1 MIGKML
7 ILACVAAIPSG
18 KSAAVN
24 DSVTVVKGQVSDYYI
39 PVNQERTVRGVVMDE
54 KGQPLEG
61 ATVMFFASP
70 MHCNTDAHGGFELKG
85 SPNDR
90 HLYVY
95 YPGKEFANRMLR
107 LDELDVSVSMKP
119 ASARRNMPR
128 RAAHATLWYNAE
140 TYRPATFC
148 NPMNISYNYEPLN
161 GNVRAHGSFR
171 SSADPMALTYKDEY
185 LLFSTNQGGFHYS
198 TDLTRWKFSPAS
210 FQRAPTDDDQCAP
223 AAYVSGDTLFYTG
236 STYEGLP
243 VWYSTDPKGG
253 RFKRAIERGVLPWWD
268 PYLFLDDDGRL
279 YLYYGSSN
287 EYPLK
292 AVELNR
298 EDFAPIS
305 KIHDVVT
312 LKPERHGWERFGWNN
327 DDSTTL
333 RPFTEGAA
341 MTKHAGRYYLQYGA
355 PGTEFPIYA
364 DGVYVGDNPLGPF
377 TYQRHNP
384 MSYKPGG
391 FVKGS
396 GHGGTFKDLGGHWW
410 HVSTCML
417 SLKYK
422 FERRIGIYPVGFDKD
437 GVMYSSAAF
446 GDYPMWNATHDIE
459 NPANR
464 FTGWMLLS
472 LGKQVK
478 ASSTDSVYVASNL
491 TDEDMRTCWAARS
504 GNPGEWVVLDLGAEK
519 TVKAVQL
526 NYYDHKSVQHNRAND
541 IYYQYRIYASDDV
554 NDWRL
559 VVDKSD
565 NDEDCP
571 HDYIELQ
578 ADLRCRYLKLESLHV
593 PSGNVCL
600 SEFRVFGHADGD
612 KPKAAK
618 TLKVKRDKADR
629 RNATASWSAVKGAYG
644 YNLYYGTA
652 PDKLYNAITVY
663 GKTAYDL
670 RCLDVD
676 TDYWFAVEALA
687 EQGVS
692 LRSETIKQ

>member
-1 MIGKML
+1 ML
-7 ILACVAAIPSG
+7 LKTLFLACAALISFW
-18 KSAAVN
+18 KCAAAN
-24 DSVTVVKGQVSDYYI
+24 DSVRVVKGQVSDYYI
-39 PVNQERTVRGVVMDE
+39 PVSQERTVRGTVTDE
-54 KGQPLEG
+54 NGRPLEG

-70 MHCNTDAHGGFELKG
+70 IHCNTDKNGQFELKG
-85 SPNDR
+85 SPTDR
-90 HLYVY
+90 RLYVY

-107 LDELDVSVSMKP
+107 LDELEVSVSMQP
-119 ASARRNMPR
+119 AAARRSLPR
-128 RAAHATLWYNAE
+128 RAAKATRWYNAE

-148 NPMNISYNYEPLN
+148 NPMNISYNYEPMN
-161 GNVRAHGSFR
+161 ANVRAHGSFR

-198 TDLTRWKFSPAS
+198 ADLTRWKFAPAS
-210 FQRAPTDDDQCAP
+210 FQRTPTDDDQCAP
-223 AAYVSGDTLFYTG
+223 AAFVSGDTLFYTG

-243 VWYSTDPKGG
+243 VWYSTNPKSG
-253 RFKRAIERGVLPWWD
+253 RFKRAIERGTLPWWD

-292 AVELNR
+292 AVELSR

-305 KIHDVVT
+305 KIHDVVM

-364 DGVYVGDNPLGPF
+364 DGVYVGDSPLGPF

-422 FERRIGIYPVGFDKD
+422 FERRIGLYPVGFDKD
-437 GVMYSSAAF
+437 GVLYSSAAF
-446 GDYPMWNATHDIE
+446 GDYPTWNASCDIE
-459 NPANR
+459 NPNGR

-472 LGKQVK
+472 LGKKAV
-478 ASSTDSVYVASNL
+478 ASSEDSVYTASNL
-491 TDEDMRTCWAARS
+491 TDEDMRTCWAAQS
-504 GNPGEWVVLDLGAEK
+504 GSPGEWVVLDLGAEK

-541 IYYQYRIYASDDV
+541 VYYQYCIYASHDGME
-554 NDWRL
+554 WQL
-559 VVDKSD
+559 VIDKSD

-571 HDYIELQ
+571 HDYVELQ
-578 ADLRCRYLKLESLHV
+578 TDLRCRYLKFESLHV

-600 SEFRVFGHADGD
+600 SEFRVFGLADGD
-612 KPKAAK
+612 KPKAVK
-618 TLKVKRDKADR
+618 TLKVKRDQADH
-629 RNATASWSAVKGAYG
+629 RNAAASWSKVEGAYG

-663 GKTAYDL
+663 GKTAYSL
-670 RCLDVD
+670 RCLDAD

-692 LRSETIKQ
+692 PRSKTIKQ